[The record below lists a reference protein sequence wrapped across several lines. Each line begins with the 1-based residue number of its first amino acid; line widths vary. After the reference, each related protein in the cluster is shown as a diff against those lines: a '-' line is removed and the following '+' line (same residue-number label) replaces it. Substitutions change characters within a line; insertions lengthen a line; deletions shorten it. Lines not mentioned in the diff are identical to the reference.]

1 VVGLKEACVYRPF
14 LIVCLCALVAAQ
26 AQTPR
31 TSAGKEYDDG
41 HGNTVFFPLG
51 DRSFADEV
59 VSFRSGDP
67 AASNEKDRDPK
78 QVIGPPDYDE
88 RADKGYLTLGCGG
101 TVVLRFTDNALI
113 DVPGPELPVFEIGPD
128 VEPTA
133 LAISEDGKN
142 WIEVGRIGGG
152 KTAVDIAD
160 FVKSG
165 QVFHFVRLT
174 DLKMA
179 CEGDWP
185 GADLDAVGAIGSALR
200 FSLDSGV
207 LFDTN
212 QFALKPEAR
221 KELDRVVEQIRKW
234 PGATIG
240 IEGHTD
246 SVGRDEAN
254 MILSRNRAESV
265 RAYFESAGLK
275 GYPMEVAGYGASRP
289 VASNDT
295 DKGRMAN
302 RRVEIVVVP
311 AK

>member
-1 VVGLKEACVYRPF
+1 MYRAF
-14 LIVCLCALVAAQ
+14 LMFCLCAAVATQAQ
-26 AQTPR
+26 APR

-41 HGNTVFFPLG
+41 RGNMIFFPLG

-59 VSFRSGDP
+59 VSFKNGDP
-67 AASNEKDRDPK
+67 AASNEKDRDPR
-78 QVIGPPDYDE
+78 QVIGPPDYEE

-101 TVVLRFTDNALI
+101 TVVLRFTDNALV
-113 DVPGPELPVFEIGPD
+113 DVPGPELHVFEIGPD

-133 LAISEDGKN
+133 LAISEDGRT
-142 WIEVGRIGGG
+142 WVEVGRIAGG
-152 KTAVDIAD
+152 KTAVDINE
-160 FVKSG
+160 FVKPG
-165 QVFHFVRLT
+165 QIFHFVRLT

-246 SVGRDEAN
+246 SVGKDDAN

-275 GYPMEVAGYGASRP
+275 GYPMDVAGYGASRP
-289 VASNDT
+289 VAPNDT